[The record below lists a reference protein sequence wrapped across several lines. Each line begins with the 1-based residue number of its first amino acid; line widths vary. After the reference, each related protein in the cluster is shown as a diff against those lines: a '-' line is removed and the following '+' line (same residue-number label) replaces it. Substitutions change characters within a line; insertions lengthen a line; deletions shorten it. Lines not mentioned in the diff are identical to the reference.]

1 MHENPDYLLEALRAG
16 AAGYILK
23 DARDDDVVSAIQRAT
38 SEESPLPQSSPPGCS
53 DN

>member
-23 DARDDDVVSAIQRAT
+23 DARDDVVSAIQRAT